1 VFRNAQ
7 EVTKREFT
15 SPFEDLTLRLEGLLA
30 LNLHEFIADVEDIT
44 DQAIKE
50 AKMEAILVK
59 LKETWG
65 EQGSVKW
72 VVEPYKVGCF
82 NLSHPPFTCTGSGMP
97 SCVATTH
104 QPSCCTFDD
113 VIVACRCVSTSCC

>member
-1 VFRNAQ
+1 MAQ

-50 AKMEAILVK
+50 AKMEAILAK

-65 EQGSVKW
+65 EEGSVRW
-72 VVEPYKVGCF
+72 IVEPYKVTIYLLDSSGAPRKASPE
-82 NLSHPPFTCTGSGMP
+82 LTCL
-97 SCVATTH
+97 
-104 QPSCCTFDD
+104 
-113 VIVACRCVSTSCC
+113 